1 MTTVIVVTL
10 ALCAVLLLYMAVR
23 SRRKQAAINL
33 HPVDLKA
40 FRTLI
45 DRGDELFLQS
55 RLPRRRLF
63 RLKRLRIRVT
73 LRYVARIAA
82 NASAVLRMSE
92 ASRLSPSP
100 EVAAAAAEVME
111 LATQIRLQCIIAMSK
126 LCLEYAIP
134 SLQFTPAMLVPKY
147 QSLRDNWSRLG
158 NLQLQNRAPLAS
170 GI

>member
-1 MTTVIVVTL
+1 MIRVIVIVL
-10 ALCAVLLLYMAVR
+10 AVCAIVLFYVAVR
-23 SRRKQAAINL
+23 SRRKQAGLNL
-33 HPVDLKA
+33 RPVDLKA
-40 FRTLI
+40 FRALM
-45 DRGDELFLQS
+45 DRDDELFLQS
-55 RLPRRRLF
+55 SLPRSRFF
-63 RLKRLRIRVT
+63 RLKRHRIRVT
-73 LRYVARIAA
+73 LRYVARIAS

-92 ASRLSPSP
+92 ASRVSPAP

-111 LATQIRLQCIIAMSK
+111 LAAQIRLQCIIAAGK

-158 NLQLQNRAPLAS
+158 DLQLQNRLPLAS